1 MDHENLMGKIRRIR
15 KARVDA
21 MSAVA
26 NKPTRQARPKKDP
39 LETLLK
45 NMSPEEREAFIKLM
59 QADED

>member
-1 MDHENLMGKIRRIR
+1 
-15 KARVDA
+15 

-45 NMSPEEREAFIKLM
+45 NMSPEERTAFIKLM